1 MTINIEIISLDFL
14 FCFQQTIFQCPEE
27 LGIYFSFFLKLK
39 VGKRNNNIIPIMEKV
54 EKTIFLK
61 CGSDS
66 RNYVL
71 LETTDAW
78 CAELGRLLIISL
90 TVKDTIQN
98 LIAFPEEGTSLNS
111 TQECISGIMFD
122 SLW

>member
-1 MTINIEIISLDFL
+1 
-14 FCFQQTIFQCPEE
+14 
-27 LGIYFSFFLKLK
+27 
-39 VGKRNNNIIPIMEKV
+39 MESV